1 MSEEYTR
8 PQLFEIEVFEAIFR
22 VMNDYAVGE
31 GRAIPKKDLR
41 DSVRKLWPRDSKYN
55 PPSNRWFTAHHS
67 AYRDYCAKEKG
78 KTIIHCRDGI
88 FIAETKEEIE
98 RYDKWLDGFL
108 GGVKEANNTTQQ
120 AIVDNGL
127 SRDGVKLPYVKI
139 RRLLGKPDEETG
151 GEEE

>member
-55 PPSNRWFTAHHS
+55 T
-67 AYRDYCAKEKG
+67 
-78 KTIIHCRDGI
+78 
-88 FIAETKEEIE
+88 TK
-98 RYDKWLDGFL
+98 
-108 GGVKEANNTTQQ
+108 
-120 AIVDNGL
+120 
-127 SRDGVKLPYVKI
+127 
-139 RRLLGKPDEETG
+139 
-151 GEEE
+151 